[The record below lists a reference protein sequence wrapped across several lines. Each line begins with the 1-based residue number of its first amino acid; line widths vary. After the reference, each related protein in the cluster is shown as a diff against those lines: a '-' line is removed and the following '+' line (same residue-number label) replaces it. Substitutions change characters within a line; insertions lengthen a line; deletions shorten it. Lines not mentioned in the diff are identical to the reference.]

1 MPKNIDYLND
11 IREAER
17 VSFDLLNEDELNA
30 YISKLKEANPNLAYL
45 DNESIY
51 TLAHIKHNGSI
62 TLFATLLFSLFPQ
75 VYYPRLCITAVV
87 VPGTEMGDIGI
98 NNERFLD
105 NELIEGTIQEMLNK
119 ALHFVKK
126 NMKYNRASDYP
137 IAAIREA
144 ILNALMHRDY
154 SVYAEGAPIQIV
166 MYEDRMEI
174 INPIGRNTRNPALA
188 AALEILGL
196 AKNKNTGIITIRE
209 EMKKHHLREPEF
221 LEESN
226 SFIVKFYKENK

>member
-1 MPKNIDYLND
+1 MTKNIDYFDD

-17 VSFDLLNEDELNA
+17 VSYDLLNTDELNA
-30 YISKLKEANPNLAYL
+30 YITKLKEANPNLASL
-45 DNESIY
+45 DDETIY
-51 TLAHIKHNGSI
+51 TLTHIKHNGSV
-62 TLFATLLFSLFPQ
+62 TFFATLLFSLFPQ

-126 NMKYNRASDYP
+126 NMKYNATSDYP

-154 SVYAEGAPIQIV
+154 SVYTEGTPIQIV

-174 INPIGRNTRNPALA
+174 INPIGRNTKNPALA

-196 AKNKNTGIITIRE
+196 AKNKNTGMITIRE
-209 EMKKHHLREPEF
+209 EMKRHHLREPEF
-221 LEESN
+221 LEENN
-226 SFIVKFYKENK
+226 SFRVRFYKENK

>member
-1 MPKNIDYLND
+1 MTKNIDYFDD

-17 VSFDLLNEDELNA
+17 VSYDLLNTDELNA
-30 YISKLKEANPNLAYL
+30 YITKLKEANPNLASL
-45 DNESIY
+45 DDETIY
-51 TLAHIKHNGSI
+51 TLAHIKHNGSV
-62 TLFATLLFSLFPQ
+62 TLFVTLLFSLFPQ

-119 ALHFVKK
+119 AMHFVKK
-126 NMKYNRASDYP
+126 NMKYNATSDYP

-154 SVYAEGAPIQIV
+154 SVYTEGTPIQIV

-174 INPIGRNTRNPALA
+174 INPIGRNTKNPALA

-196 AKNKNTGIITIRE
+196 AKNKNTGMITIRE
-209 EMKKHHLREPEF
+209 EMKRHHLREPEF
-221 LEESN
+221 LKEN
-226 SFIVKFYKENK
+226 NNFIVRVFKESK